1 MRNNNDIYW
10 IYLQNVLGYG
20 SRKIFKVLD
29 TFGSVKAFYNASYNE
44 KVSSMLF
51 NKSEIT
57 RIEKY
62 DLDFAYKTIEKCEK
76 LGYKIITPEN
86 PLYPMRLKHIINPP
100 AVLYVYGNM
109 PDIDNEVAIAIVGAR
124 KACRFSRDLAFELSE
139 RLTKAGAYIVSGGAV
154 GVDTSAHTGAL
165 RAKGNTIAVLACGL
179 NYAYLA
185 TNDALRMD
193 IASNGALISEFQPD
207 YPVFKHNFRIRN
219 RIISGLCLGTVVV
232 EATAISGALI
242 TAEHALEQGRDIF
255 VIPGDL
261 SSERYVGSN
270 GLIRDG
276 AKVTTSPLDVLE
288 EYTHIY
294 PHKINIKGC
303 SEMLKGET
311 SDAPI
316 FFDDDNREERKQK
329 KNIVEPKPVK
339 KTAQPEPKKVDEIK
353 EFEPDKSVENLS
365 DNAKKLYFAF
375 NKTVMLFDELVEKS
389 GLSVSN
395 ALSAATE
402 LEIMGIIE
410 AMAGERYKV
419 CL

>member
-1 MRNNNDIYW
+1 MRSNNNVYW

-29 TFGSVKAFYNASYNE
+29 VFGSVKAFYNAPYKE
-44 KVSSMLF
+44 KISSKLF
-51 NKSEIT
+51 NKSEIN

-124 KACRFSRDLAFELSE
+124 KASGYSRALTYELSE
-139 RLTKAGAYIVSGGAV
+139 RLTKAGAFIVSGGAV
-154 GVDTSAHTGAL
+154 GIDTSAHTGAL
-165 RAKGNTIAVLACGL
+165 RAKGNTIAILACGL
-179 NYAYLA
+179 NYGYLA
-185 TNDALRMD
+185 TNDELRMD

-207 YPVFKHNFRIRN
+207 YPVFRHNFQVRN
-219 RIISGLCLGTVVV
+219 RLISGLCLGTVVV
-232 EATAISGALI
+232 EAGRKSGALI
-242 TAEHALEQGRDIF
+242 TVEHALEQGRDIF

-270 GLIRDG
+270 RLIRDG
-276 AKVTTSPLDVLE
+276 AKVITSPLDILE

-294 PHKINIKGC
+294 PHKINIMGC
-303 SEMLKGET
+303 GEMLKGEMN
-311 SDAPI
+311 DAPL
-316 FFDDDNREERKQK
+316 FFDEDNREDKKKQRITIESKTVKKKDQIESK
-329 KNIVEPKPVK
+329 KN
-339 KTAQPEPKKVDEIK
+339 DEIK
-353 EFEPDKSVENLS
+353 EFVPDKSVENLS
-365 DNAKKLYFAF
+365 DNAKKLYLAF
-375 NKTVMLFDELVEKS
+375 YKTVMLFDELVEKS

>member
-44 KVSSMLF
+44 KVSSKLF
-51 NKSEIT
+51 SKSEIN

-62 DLDFAYKTIEKCEK
+62 DIDFAYKTIEKCEK

-86 PLYPMRLKHIINPP
+86 PLYPIRLKHIVNPP

-109 PDIDNEVAIAIVGAR
+109 PEIDDEVAIAIVGTR
-124 KACRFSRDLAFELSE
+124 KASAYSRALTYELSE
-139 RLTKAGAYIVSGGAV
+139 RLTRAGAYIVSGGAV
-154 GVDTSAHTGAL
+154 GIDTSAHTGAL
-165 RAKGNTIAVLACGL
+165 RAKGNTIAVLPCGL
-179 NYAYLA
+179 NYGYLA
-185 TNDALRMD
+185 ANDALRMD

-207 YPVFKHNFRIRN
+207 YPVFKSNFMVRN
-219 RIISGLCLGTVVV
+219 RLISGLCLGTIVV
-232 EATAISGALI
+232 EAGRKSGALI
-242 TAEHALEQGRDIF
+242 TVDHALEQGRDIF

-294 PHKINIKGC
+294 PHKINIMGC
-303 SEMLKGET
+303 SEMLKGENN
-311 SDAPI
+311 DEPI
-316 FFDDDNREERKQK
+316 FFDEDNREDKKQK
-329 KNIVEPKPVK
+329 KNTVETKPVK

-375 NKTVMLFDELVEKS
+375 DKTVMLFDELVEKS